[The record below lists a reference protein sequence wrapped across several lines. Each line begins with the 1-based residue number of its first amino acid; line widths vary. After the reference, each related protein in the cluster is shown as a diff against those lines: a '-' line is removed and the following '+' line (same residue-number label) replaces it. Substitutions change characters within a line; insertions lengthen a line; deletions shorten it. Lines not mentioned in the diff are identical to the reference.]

1 MKNLI
6 LTACLGLFTLGACHA
21 PAPVSE
27 FQDKM
32 QESLQTSLQWRND
45 TTGIWETAGWWNS
58 ANVLTVAIR
67 YSAVTGDTAV
77 WPVIE
82 DVYAKAKHYAVGVDS
97 SGLARYA
104 DGFINDYYDDEGWW
118 ALAWI
123 DAYRLTGRTHYL
135 NMAESI
141 FADMTTGWSETCGGG
156 IFWKKNPFHYKNS
169 IANNLFSLTAARLFA
184 STGKA
189 TYEDWFRKNVD
200 WYLQT
205 GMINRDIYQVEDG
218 TTDDCRPNRDAHY
231 TYNQGVAIA
240 VLGEMYRLTQDVSY
254 LDLAVQIADATI
266 GKQLV
271 TEAGILREMRPE
283 IADSNDGVQFK
294 GIFIRH
300 LAFLY
305 ELTKKE
311 AYKNFILR
319 NARSILANDYDA
331 ATGSFGCYWAGPLQR
346 IGPAANASALECVT
360 EAYALSR

>member
-6 LTACLGLFTLGACHA
+6 LTACLGLLSLASCHT
-21 PAPVSE
+21 PSSP
-27 FQDKM
+27 FKDKM
-32 QESLQTSLQWRND
+32 HESMQASLHWLSD
-45 TTGIWETAGWWNS
+45 STGIWETAGWWNS
-58 ANVLTVAIR
+58 ANVLTATIR
-67 YSAVTGDTAV
+67 YAGVTGDTTL

-82 DVYAKAKHYAVGVDS
+82 EVYAKASHYPVAVDS
-97 SGLARYA
+97 TGTTRYA

-123 DAYRLTGRTHYL
+123 DAYRLTGQEKYL
-135 NMAESI
+135 GMAESI
-141 FADMTTGWSETCGGG
+141 FADMTTGWSDACGGG

-169 IANNLFSLTAARLFA
+169 IANNLFSLTAARLYE

-189 TYEDWFRKNVD
+189 SYRDWLEKNVA

-205 GMINRDIYQVEDG
+205 GMVNRDIYQVEDG
-218 TTDDCRPNRDAHY
+218 TTDDCRPNRGAHY

-240 VLGEMYRLTQDVSY
+240 VLGEMYRLTKESSY
-254 LDLAVQIADATI
+254 LDLATQIADATI
-266 GKQLV
+266 GTELV
-271 TEAGILREMRPE
+271 TEGGILREMRPE

-305 ELTKKE
+305 ELTQKE

-319 NARSILANDYDA
+319 NAESIVATNYDA
-331 ATGSFGCYWAGPLQR
+331 ATGSFGCYWEGPLQR
-346 IGPAANASALECVT
+346 IGPAANASALECVI
-360 EAYALSR
+360 EGYALSR